1 MTEYQISFSL
11 NSFAGDIEDGVY
23 DEMDEMDDSDLTDED
38 EVDDDI
44 LEEGGDEDY

>member
-1 MTEYQISFSL
+1 MIKYQISFSL
-11 NSFAGDIEDGVY
+11 NSSSEDIEDGVY
-23 DEMDEMDDSDLTDED
+23 DEMDEMDDDDLMDED